1 MAKSTVGTDAVSV
14 DSKHYKV
21 EDENDRVRVVRG
33 RYGPGEKSEMHSH
46 PDLVALFVTDGDVR
60 FTFPDGTTED
70 AHVTS
75 GQTMIMAPTTH
86 LPENLSNKP
95 LEVILVELKK

>member
-21 EDENDRVRVVRG
+21 EDENDRVRVIRV

-46 PDLVALFVTDGDVR
+46 PDLVAIFVTDGNIR
-60 FTFPDGTTED
+60 FTFPDGSTEE
-70 AHVTS
+70 ANVTS
-75 GQTMIMAPTTH
+75 GQSMIMASTTH
-86 LPENLSNKP
+86 LPENLSDKP
-95 LEVILVELKK
+95 LEVVLIELKR

>member
-1 MAKSTVGTDAVSV
+1 MAKSTVSTDAVSV

-21 EDENDRVRVVRG
+21 EDENERVRVLRA

-46 PDLVALFVTDGDVR
+46 PDLVALFVTDGDIR
-60 FTFPDGTTED
+60 FTYPDGSTED

-75 GQTMIMAPTTH
+75 GQSMIMAGMMH
-86 LPENLSNKP
+86 LPENLSDQP
-95 LEVILVELKK
+95 FEVVLVELKK